1 MKFARAFWSRLRSLG
16 RGRSVKR
23 EIDEELRFH
32 IEQRIAENI
41 AAGMPPEEAA
51 RDARKRFG
59 SFQKLREEC
68 RGVRGA
74 PWGETTLKDI
84 SFGLRMLRKNPGFTS
99 VVVLSLGLGIGVN
112 VAVFSCLSALV
123 FRPLPGIRN
132 PDTLVYQHSWMGG
145 VPYQEFEYLRDH
157 NQVFSALAASA
168 PCRSLVRM
176 ESVPTGLRPDS
187 SAVQRHEGYPSVRL
201 VSGNYFS
208 VLEREAALGRTFLQE
223 EDQTPGS
230 HPVAVMSHRFWE
242 LAFNSDPQVVGKTIL
257 LNRIAYTVVGI
268 APEDFPRE
276 PGEFISPNLW
286 VPFMMQGELDPGQNG
301 LHPNDGNEH
310 GGVQF
315 YGRLRPGATLDH
327 AKAELGIL
335 DRQFG
340 KEYFDPREQEHAFSW
355 APYLQSGFA
364 FLPWRREIALIFTL
378 IMFIVGMVLLIAC
391 ANLANLLLS
400 RATTRQREMC
410 VRLALG
416 ASRFRLVRQLLTE
429 NLLIALL
436 GGATGLLLG
445 AWAANIIG
453 PRFVMAVMPSGWATV
468 FDFNLDWRTFGYALA
483 LSLVT
488 GVVFGLAPALE
499 STKASLSAGLKQDNA
514 VWGERISRSRVRNFL
529 VVGQVAVSLAFLICT
544 SLILRR
550 VQTGMNQ
557 KFNFEIAH
565 VLMLDVSSP
574 STRPREFQRELADRF
589 RAVPGVKSAALG
601 RVWYAPHRDYKS
613 IRVDGQIPQRTEG
626 ITESMVAPEY
636 FSTLEIPIVRGR
648 NFSEEDAKNG
658 SPVVIVSESFAS
670 QFWPKQDPLGHHL
683 RLGLTNVEAEVVGVA
698 KDGIRVIRS
707 QYELDAFSGDLYSPL
722 PTDNTN
728 TCELWVRT
736 EGDMATIAP
745 VLRREATLL
754 DKDVRFNIRPL
765 KGMAEQWTGP
775 TMLVAGAVG
784 TLGILALLLA
794 TVGVYGVM
802 AYAVTQRI
810 HEVGIRMALGA
821 QRGAILRLVV
831 WDGMRLVFAGMLV
844 GLAGSAAL
852 SFVLRHVLYGLSPLD
867 PISFIGVSSF
877 LTLAALLAC
886 YVPARRATKVD
897 PMIALRYE

>member
-16 RGRSVKR
+16 RQGAVKR
-23 EIDEELRFH
+23 EIDEELSFH
-32 IEQRIAENI
+32 IEQRTAKNV
-41 AAGMPPEEAA
+41 AAGMTPKEAA

-74 PWGETTLKDI
+74 TLGETTLKDV
-84 SFGLRMLRKNPGFTS
+84 SFGLRMLRKNPGFTG

-132 PDTLVYQHSWMGG
+132 PDNLVYQHSWMGG

-168 PCRSLVRM
+168 PCRSPVHM
-176 ESVPTGLRPDS
+176 ESFPTDLRPDS
-187 SAVQRHEGYPSVRL
+187 PRYEGYPAVRL
-201 VSGNYFS
+201 VSANYFS
-208 VLEREAALGRTFLQE
+208 VLGREAALGRAFLQE
-223 EDQTPGS
+223 EDLTPGS
-230 HPVAVMSHRFWE
+230 HPVAVMSHRYWE
-242 LAFNSDPQVVGKTIL
+242 LAFDSDPDVVGKTIL
-257 LNRIAYTVVGI
+257 LNRIAFTVVGV
-268 APEDFPRE
+268 APADFPRE
-276 PGEFISPNLW
+276 PGEFISPNVW
-286 VPFMMQGELDPGQNG
+286 VPFMMQAELDPGQNG
-301 LHPNDGNEH
+301 LHPNNGNEQ

-315 YGRLRPGATLDH
+315 YGRLRSGTTLDQ

-340 KEYFDPREQEHAFSW
+340 KEYFVPREQEHAFSW

-364 FLPWRREIALIFTL
+364 FLPWRREIALMFTL
-378 IMFIVGMVLLIAC
+378 IMAIVGMVLLIAC

-436 GGATGLLLG
+436 SGATGLLLG

-514 VWGERISRSRVRNFL
+514 VWGERISRSRLRNFL

-544 SLILRR
+544 SLVLRR

-557 KFNFEIAH
+557 KFNFEVAH

-574 STRPREFQRELADRF
+574 STRPRQFQRELAERF

-613 IRVDGQIPQRTEG
+613 IRVDGQIPQRTAG
-626 ITESMVAPEY
+626 ITESIVAPEY

-648 NFSEEDAKNG
+648 NFSDEDAKNG
-658 SPVVIVSESFAS
+658 SPVVIVSSGRS
-670 QFWPKQDPLGHHL
+670 
-683 RLGLTNVEAEVVGVA
+683 R
-698 KDGIRVIRS
+698 IRS
-707 QYELDAFSGDLYSPL
+707 AIICALDL
-722 PTDNTN
+722 PTS
-728 TCELWVRT
+728 
-736 EGDMATIAP
+736 
-745 VLRREATLL
+745 RRRSLVWR
-754 DKDVRFNIRPL
+754 K
-765 KGMAEQWTGP
+765 TGS
-775 TMLVAGAVG
+775 GS
-784 TLGILALLLA
+784 
-794 TVGVYGVM
+794 
-802 AYAVTQRI
+802 
-810 HEVGIRMALGA
+810 
-821 QRGAILRLVV
+821 
-831 WDGMRLVFAGMLV
+831 
-844 GLAGSAAL
+844 SAA
-852 SFVLRHVLYGLSPLD
+852 STNWIRFRAIFIRRSPPTIRTPANSGCGLKETWPRSHP
-867 PISFIGVSSF
+867 
-877 LTLAALLAC
+877 C
-886 YVPARRATKVD
+886 
-897 PMIALRYE
+897 